1 LVLLRIESDV
11 GPMPV
16 PDRSSPVALREITKA
31 NLRDFL
37 RLTVSPAQEGFVAPN
52 AVSIAQAHFHP
63 EAWFRGI
70 EAGGVPVGFA
80 MLEDWSRC
88 PESAPEDWWRE
99 PYVGLWRLMIDARYQ
114 SMGFGAKALGLLV
127 EHARRVPGAKAM
139 LLSFVPGQ
147 GSPEAFYR
155 RFGFAPTGEVSEGE
169 HVMKLAF

>member
-1 LVLLRIESDV
+1 MSELLA
-11 GPMPV
+11 
-16 PDRSSPVALREITKA
+16 PDRNSPVSLVEITKA

-37 RLTVSPAQEGFVAPN
+37 RLKVAPSQEGFVAPV

-70 EAGGVPVGFA
+70 AAGGTAVGFA

-99 PYVGLWRLMIDARYQ
+99 PYVGLWRFLVDQRFQ
-114 SMGFGAKALGLLV
+114 CLGFGAQALRLLIG
-127 EHARRVPGAKAM
+127 HARAVPGAKAM
-139 LLSFVPGQ
+139 LLSFVPGP

-155 RFGFAPTGEVSEGE
+155 RFGFEPTGEVSEGE
-169 HVMKLAF
+169 HVMRLAF